1 MTSGSKLPLCLHS
14 QVAIFLQNAQ
24 CLYRF
29 CQVPPAGCS
38 LMIPSYLYKLYRG
51 CFITCHRNPIAT
63 VYLSQV
69 LLVMSSLSSDKQT
82 LQCHIGIVR
91 FACLGVPPPY
101 PCFHILQTMLC
112 RFALGLILTQSGIVK
127 I

>member
-91 FACLGVPPPY
+91 FACLGVPPPISLLSY
-101 PCFHILQTMLC
+101 STDNSVSICSRVNLNTI
-112 RFALGLILTQSGIVK
+112 RNS
-127 I
+127 

>member
-1 MTSGSKLPLCLHS
+1 MASGRKLPLCLHS

-38 LMIPSYLYKLYRG
+38 LMILSCLCKLYRRY
-51 CFITCHRNPIAT
+51 FITCHRNPIAT

-69 LLVMSSLSSDKQT
+69 LFVMSSLSSDKQT

-91 FACLGVPPPY
+91 FACLGVPPPISLLSY
-101 PCFHILQTMLC
+101 STDNAVSICSRVNLNTI
-112 RFALGLILTQSGIVK
+112 RNS
-127 I
+127 